1 MNMKAQFWSFDVIFS
16 IVIFSVAITVLA
28 FTWYQINSQLSI
40 AYGNGAMIMQ
50 MQASAL
56 ASTLLSPG
64 SPSNWNSYVNTTNAS
79 TWSGISI
86 GIGTNTSSID
96 PNKLYTLMSMANY
109 NYQATKQALGVGFD
123 YYISITGQTSR
134 GGALNISIGENPGTH
149 RALTVYV
156 EKRSSYID
164 GMPVQVVIELW
175 TNTPFG
181 VE

>member
-1 MNMKAQFWSFDVIFS
+1 MKAQFWSFDVIFA
-16 IVIFSVAITVLA
+16 IVIFSIAITILA

-40 AYGNGAMIMQ
+40 AYGNGATVMQ
-50 MQASAL
+50 LQASSL

-64 SPSNWNSYVNTTNAS
+64 SPSNWNSYVNTTNQS
-79 TWSGISI
+79 TWSDI
-86 GIGTNTSSID
+86 GIGIGSNTSSID
-96 PNKLYTLMSMANY
+96 SNKLYTLMSMSNY
-109 NYQATKQALGVGFD
+109 NYQATKQALGIGFD
-123 YYISITGQTSR
+123 YYITITSQTSS

-149 RALTVYV
+149 NALTVYV

-164 GMPVQVVIELW
+164 GTPVQVTIELW